1 MCLHLTKGSQLQIW
15 TASPLSVC
23 SRLVPHDGRLVVKT
37 LKIALWQYQLPTALL
52 ALFFS
57 PLCSS
62 SSSLQYLKVT
72 IWCQR
77 VPICC
82 TAVNTDRRGSARS
95 AGRLWFK
102 RPIQKQRKWCV
113 QVISRTR
120 ALSTGWRDFKE
131 KQRRTPCSKHSYAFS
146 GKARKHE
153 TEEAT
158 LLHTHAMPLPSKQY

>member
-1 MCLHLTKGSQLQIW
+1 MCLRLTKGSQWQIW
-15 TASPLSVC
+15 TGSPLSGR
-23 SRLVPHDGRLVVKT
+23 SRLVPHDGRPVVKT

-52 ALFFS
+52 ALVFFFS
-57 PLCSS
+57 PPLCSS
-62 SSSLQYLKVT
+62 SSLQCLKVT

-102 RPIQKQRKWCV
+102 RPIQKQGKRCV

-131 KQRRTPCSKHSYAFS
+131 EQRRTPCSKTQLCVP
-146 GKARKHE
+146 G
-153 TEEAT
+153 
-158 LLHTHAMPLPSKQY
+158 